1 MPTVLITGTGLIANH
16 LSEKLIKKG
25 YHVTF
30 LSRNKNVQSK
40 QKGYLWDVKKQTIEK
55 EAIATAD
62 YIVHLAGTNIG
73 EKRWTDERKKSI
85 IDSRV
90 DSASL
95 LFSEVKKQK
104 KGLKAFITASGIG
117 YYGAITSDKIYSE
130 NDPPATDF
138 LGETCN
144 KWETAADV
152 FNELNIRTV
161 KIRTAVVLAKNDS
174 ALDQMLTP
182 IKLGVGSALGSGL
195 QYMPWIHINDICDIY
210 VKAIEDSSLT
220 GAFNAAAPD
229 QKNNTN
235 FMKAIAKV
243 LHKPFF
249 FPKIPSFMLRLI
261 LGEMAVIVLKGSRV
275 SNKKIVQTGFDFHF
289 KDLDSALK
297 DLLQ

>member
-30 LSRNKNVQSK
+30 LSRKKDPLAK
-40 QKGYLWDVKKQTIEK
+40 QKVFIWDVKNQTIEK

-73 EKRWTDERKKSI
+73 EKRWTDERKKNI

-95 LFSEVKKQK
+95 LFFEVKKQK
-104 KGLKAFITASGIG
+104 KDLKAFITASGIG
-117 YYGAITSDKIYSE
+117 YYGAITSDKIYTE

-138 LGETCN
+138 LGETCK
-144 KWETAADV
+144 KWEAAADV

-182 IKLGVGSALGSGL
+182 IKLGVGSALGSGR
-195 QYMPWIHINDICDIY
+195 QYMPWIHIDDICEIY
-210 VKAIEDSSLT
+210 LKAIEDSTIT

-235 FMKAIAKV
+235 FMKTIAKV

-249 FPKIPSFMLRLI
+249 FPKIPSFMLHLI

-275 SNKKIVQTGFDFHF
+275 SNHKIVQTGFNFQF
-289 KDLDSALK
+289 KDLESALK